1 MTLFTILLGISLSLT
16 FAFGSAATYRIGEQK
31 GYAKGYRQA
40 QTEIVIEE
48 FVKQE
53 NGDWKKLDK

>member
-1 MTLFTILLGISLSLT
+1 MTLFTILLGIILSLT
-16 FAFGSAATYRIGEQK
+16 FACSNAATYRIGEQK
-31 GYAKGYRQA
+31 GYAKGYQQA

-53 NGDWKKLDK
+53 NGEWKKLDK